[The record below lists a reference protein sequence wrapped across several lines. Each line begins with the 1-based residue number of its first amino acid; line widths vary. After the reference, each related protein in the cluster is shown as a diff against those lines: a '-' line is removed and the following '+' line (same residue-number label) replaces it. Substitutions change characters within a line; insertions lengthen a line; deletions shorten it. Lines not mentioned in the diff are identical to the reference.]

1 MAPRADVS
9 RGRIAP
15 PSAPSAGEARPDGG
29 GSQPGASV
37 FLEHNLVSAVIV
49 IAAVAALL
57 ATAGLASL
65 GPWWT
70 RLAHLLSRAAS
81 G

>member
-1 MAPRADVS
+1 MNNART
-9 RGRIAP
+9 AP
-15 PSAPSAGEARPDGG
+15 PSAANAGEARPDGG
-29 GSQPGASV
+29 VSKRGASV

-57 ATAGLASL
+57 ATAGLSSL
-65 GPWWT
+65 GPWWN
-70 RLAHLLSRAAS
+70 RLAHAVSRAAS

>member
-1 MAPRADVS
+1 MSQA
-9 RGRIAP
+9 RIAP
-15 PSAPSAGEARPDGG
+15 PSAAGAGDARPDGG
-29 GSQPGASV
+29 VSKSGSSV

-57 ATAGLASL
+57 ATAGLSSL
-65 GPWWT
+65 GPWWN
-70 RLAHLLSRAAS
+70 RLAHAVSRAAS